1 MGAGIAA
8 ILTYMLRED
17 NKLSSSS
24 CIAFGPGTEFKSKL
38 RFGYQTHQY
47 QQKK

>member
-17 NKLSSSS
+17 KKFSSSS
-24 CIAFGPGTEFKSKL
+24 CIAFGPGKSFKQKL
-38 RFGYQTHQY
+38 KFD
-47 QQKK
+47 